1 MYLILIAWF
10 YVALMMAVAEA
21 VSPIGTV
28 LGALVTFLLYG
39 ALPIG
44 VLGYIMG
51 SPARR
56 RALQAQE
63 AAASTAAS
71 VAPNADSET
80 PRDTVASVREKP

>member
-1 MYLILIAWF
+1 MYLVLIAWF

-28 LGALVTFLLYG
+28 LGAFFTFLLYG

-56 RALQAQE
+56 RARKAQE
-63 AAASTAAS
+63 AASI
-71 VAPNADSET
+71 APNTDSEAS
-80 PRDTVASVREKP
+80 RDAVASVREKP